1 MEIHSISISPL
12 NRIIMKPI
20 ERIAMYLQFRKV
32 SPHAFEKKIKLS
44 NGYYSK
50 QLRHLGSVGSD
61 ILIKIHLA
69 YPDLD
74 ILWILTGEGQMLK
87 PESNHVQLNSSNVVE
102 EFTSKYAVENK
113 RLKSLEND
121 FDKLQTALRDKEKII
136 GLYEFMLNGN
146 PPISASSTVATRMD
160 A

>member
-1 MEIHSISISPL
+1 
-12 NRIIMKPI
+12 MKPI
-20 ERIAMYLQFRKV
+20 ERIAIYIHFKKI
-32 SPHAFEKKIKLS
+32 SPHAFEKKIELS

-50 QLRHLGSVGSD
+50 QLKQLGSVGSD

-87 PESNHVQLNSSNVVE
+87 EDIIQSEPSSSNIVE
-102 EFTSKYAVENK
+102 DFANKYTTENK
-113 RLKSLEND
+113 KLKSLEYD
-121 FDKLQTALRDKEKII
+121 FDKLLSSLRDKEKII

-146 PPISASSTVATRMD
+146 SPIFSSSSSVVKRMD

>member
-1 MEIHSISISPL
+1 
-12 NRIIMKPI
+12 MKPI
-20 ERIAMYLQFRKV
+20 ERIAMYLQFRTI

-44 NGYYSK
+44 NGYFSK
-50 QLRHLGSVGSD
+50 QLKHAGSVGSD
-61 ILIKIHLA
+61 ILIKIYVA

-74 ILWILTGEGQMLK
+74 ILWVLTGEGQMVK
-87 PESNHVQLNSSNVVE
+87 EEHNDDDTSSTNVVE
-102 EFTSKYAVENK
+102 DYTHKYMIENK
-113 RLKSLEND
+113 RLKMLEND

-146 PPISASSTVATRMD
+146 PPISNSRSIVTRMD

>member
-1 MEIHSISISPL
+1 M
-12 NRIIMKPI
+12 
-20 ERIAMYLQFRKV
+20 
-32 SPHAFEKKIKLS
+32 
-44 NGYYSK
+44 
-50 QLRHLGSVGSD
+50 GSVGSD

-87 PESNHVQLNSSNVVE
+87 NELNHNSTNHPVQVSNSNLVE
-102 EFTSKYAVENK
+102 DFTSKYTTDNK

-121 FDKLQTALRDKEKII
+121 FDKLQTALKDKEKII

-146 PPISASSTVATRMD
+146 PPISCNNTVTKRMD